1 MGLREDS
8 KLRMAE
14 SKSRRFA
21 LSINAH
27 SEKSPKFDLNPLK
40 RLGVISECRNGHRA
54 SRHEALPALRRKR
67 SQVRILSGAP
77 ADQWFKWTG
86 C

>member
-1 MGLREDS
+1 MGLREDP

-27 SEKSPKFDLNPLK
+27 SEKSRKFNLNPLK
-40 RLGVISECRNGHRA
+40 RLGAVSECPEWTSRISPRGA
-54 SRHEALPALRRKR
+54 SWR

-77 ADQWFKWTG
+77 ADQWLSGTG
-86 C
+86 R